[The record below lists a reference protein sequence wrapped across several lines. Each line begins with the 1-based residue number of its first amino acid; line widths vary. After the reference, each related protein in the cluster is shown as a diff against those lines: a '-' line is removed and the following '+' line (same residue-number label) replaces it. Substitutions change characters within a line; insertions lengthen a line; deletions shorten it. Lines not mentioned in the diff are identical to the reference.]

1 MAKCAIILLVGQL
14 LSVNNVIPQKPDHTL
29 SLVGLFLFMK
39 LSICEQCGEPFDF
52 TEYSLCNDCR
62 YDHRFIKLRKS
73 YEEANN
79 EKRQDGESQQSD
91 EGI

>member
-1 MAKCAIILLVGQL
+1 MAKYAIILLVGQL

-62 YDHRFIKLRKS
+62 YDHRFIKLRKDDEVNTQNKS
-73 YEEANN
+73 
-79 EKRQDGESQQSD
+79 RQDGKDEES
-91 EGI
+91 I

>member
-62 YDHRFIKLRKS
+62 YDHRFIKLRKDD
-73 YEEANN
+73 EEANN
-79 EKRQDGESQQSD
+79 KSRQDEEGQQGN

>member
-1 MAKCAIILLVGQL
+1 
-14 LSVNNVIPQKPDHTL
+14 
-29 SLVGLFLFMK
+29 MK

-91 EGI
+91 D

>member
-1 MAKCAIILLVGQL
+1 MAKYAIILLVGQL

-62 YDHRFIKLRKS
+62 HDHRFIKLRKD
-73 YEEANN
+73 N
-79 EKRQDGESQQSD
+79 ESQDQSIKKNQQSD

>member
-1 MAKCAIILLVGQL
+1 V
-14 LSVNNVIPQKPDHTL
+14 
-29 SLVGLFLFMK
+29 VGLFLFMK

-62 YDHRFIKLRKS
+62 YDHRFIKLRKD
-73 YEEANN
+73 N
-79 EKRQDGESQQSD
+79 ESKDESIKKNQQSD

>member
-1 MAKCAIILLVGQL
+1 
-14 LSVNNVIPQKPDHTL
+14 
-29 SLVGLFLFMK
+29 MK

-62 YDHRFIKLRKS
+62 YDHRFIKLRGDNEINTKNKS
-73 YEEANN
+73 RED
-79 EKRQDGESQQSD
+79 EKSGESD

>member
-1 MAKCAIILLVGQL
+1 MAKYAIILLVGQL
-14 LSVNNVIPQKPDHTL
+14 LSVNNVIPQKPDCTL
-29 SLVGLFLFMK
+29 SVVGLFLFMK

-62 YDHRFIKLRKS
+62 YDHRFIKLRKD
-73 YEEANN
+73 N
-79 EKRQDGESQQSD
+79 ESKDESIKKNQQGD

>member
-1 MAKCAIILLVGQL
+1 MAKYAIILLVGQL
-14 LSVNNVIPQKPDHTL
+14 LSVNNVIPQKPDCTL
-29 SLVGLFLFMK
+29 SVVGLFLFMK

-62 YDHRFIKLRKS
+62 YDHRFIKLRKDNES
-73 YEEANN
+73 KDQIN
-79 EKRQDGESQQSD
+79 EKGQQGN